1 MILKERIYICGE
13 AAPSFFIRAE
23 LLNVIEGQGVPRATP
38 EPRALTL
45 SKLHPI
51 LIMGDSIYV

>member
-1 MILKERIYICGE
+1 MCGE

-23 LLNVIEGQGVPRATP
+23 LLNVIEGRGVPQATP
-38 EPRALTL
+38 EPRTLTL